1 MRVYT
6 SQGTRVQGYT
16 QEDMSRWLKWARMV
30 VGYTLVDTEERK
42 DAQARVDRLL
52 ADIVIDVDIC
62 GLQDWADD
70 MGWV

>member
-16 QEDMSRWLKWARMV
+16 QEDMEQWLRWARMV
-30 VGYTLVDTEERK
+30 TMLQTDAEMRA
-42 DAQARVDRLL
+42 DAQARVDRLQ
-52 ADIVIDVDIC
+52 ADIVVDVDIC
-62 GLQDWADD
+62 GLQDWADA